1 MLEWTTHTLFPSGRC
16 SPSCRASHPHR
27 IAQELPEQDWVPT
40 MGGREGAVPGVLR
53 LRGSCGARGGPTDV
67 RDLGSCDQWPSLA
80 SGDDPSRGVE
90 PPSSQFHSRC
100 RGRTTR
106 SSIQLNSSVE
116 KPSFAYYSYVQKV
129 KTGKKTHVLGLKTPK
144 PLVMCKLFLFLR
156 DPMCREPRKSSET
169 LGGSHLCLWVPYPC
183 T

>member
-90 PPSSQFHSRC
+90 PPSSQFHSRLPRAYNTEFHPIEFLC
-100 RGRTTR
+100 R
-106 SSIQLNSSVE
+106 
-116 KPSFAYYSYVQKV
+116 
-129 KTGKKTHVLGLKTPK
+129 KT
-144 PLVMCKLFLFLR
+144 LFCVLFLR
-156 DPMCREPRKSSET
+156 TKSEN
-169 LGGSHLCLWVPYPC
+169 GQKNPC
-183 T
+183 VGLKNAKAAGHVQAFPIFERPHVS